1 MLPDVSGPRAGTTD
15 AGSFAERFWPV
26 FLFLLM
32 SISSIVQRE
41 PAPYD
46 FLLLGGMVLFALVG
60 QRIPSALAWPAL
72 AVLLLLCG
80 YCVGTMFA
88 MVQLDSFLYIRTSSY
103 LSVSLIFYAALV
115 WRMPERAAPAI
126 AMGLVIASIGA
137 ASLGIAGYFGVIP
150 NAEAFAIYGR
160 ATGPFKDPNVFG
172 PSLVFPTLYLV
183 HRLATN
189 RVREMVLTLPL
200 LLLFLFALFLS
211 FSRGAWMDFA
221 VSALI
226 FLTLS
231 VKTSL
236 PWETRRLAG
245 FTFVIGVIAAI
256 GIVWALTVPEVRTLF
271 LERFTLAE
279 DYDSAEGGRFDNMFD
294 ALKMALTYPLGI
306 GPDQWPRFSQS
317 GLMPHNI
324 YVNVFVS
331 GGLLS
336 LFGFGSLTLMTLWAG
351 FRAVKMDPPTA
362 GILIAA
368 LGTFAGHALEG
379 LLIDSN
385 HWRHLYVVIGLIWG
399 LALAAETRTRQT
411 ISGRPAQ

>member
-1 MLPDVSGPRAGTTD
+1 
-15 AGSFAERFWPV
+15 
-26 FLFLLM
+26 
-32 SISSIVQRE
+32 
-41 PAPYD
+41 
-46 FLLLGGMVLFALVG
+46 
-60 QRIPSALAWPAL
+60 
-72 AVLLLLCG
+72 
-80 YCVGTMFA
+80 
-88 MVQLDSFLYIRTSSY
+88 VQLDSFLYIRTSSY